1 MISASI
7 IRQTDRIAL
16 SVYYVFNFILS
27 IVKKGIHPIDI
38 NQDECLFDFLNRKT
52 GSFSDG
58 FEGGG
63 G

>member
-1 MISASI
+1 M
-7 IRQTDRIAL
+7 

-52 GSFSDG
+52 GSVSDG